1 LTLRRAASGS
11 AALLLLLLASGCGR
25 RSESAGAA
33 SSGSAAGGVRATPAH
48 QTASPAE
55 RIEDADVA
63 TRERRT
69 DASGHARPPVIWLG
83 LDGLDWDLLDR
94 LAAAG
99 KMPNWKRLTS
109 EGYTAKLTSFMPVL
123 SPVVWTT
130 IATGVGP
137 DVHRVLD
144 FQEVEPRT
152 GQKVPI
158 SGNSRTVPAVWNVAS
173 AQGRS
178 VGVVGWWAT
187 HPAEEVQGFFVTDHA
202 SPILFQGLPRGGV
215 AYPGALAS
223 GVDAV
228 VARDG
233 RVADE
238 DLGRY
243 LDMPMSEIAR
253 RRAAGGSLENPVVA
267 LGVIVGA
274 TRVQQRIARDLYDKN
289 RPDLMILYLEGT
301 DGIGHVFAPFV
312 PPRMS
317 CVSEEDFALFHR
329 AVDEYYV
336 LVDKLIGQWMRRAQE
351 DGATLIVNSD
361 HGFKWGADRP
371 CERSSLNPSTA
382 AFWHRLDGVFA
393 AWGARVRPS
402 SARGSASVF
411 DMAPT
416 VAALLDL
423 PVDSRETGKPI
434 AAAFAAPPKVAARR
448 ALFESVPVRRVRA
461 EAMSEKET
469 SEYAARLRSLGY
481 LSGGEPE
488 KLAPAGGDRPGL
500 TEGGWNNLG
509 LYLRETRK
517 DLANAEAAF
526 EKALSLRPGYASPQ
540 FNLAV
545 LYRERKDDSRALDWL
560 FRSLAAGH
568 ADPEGTI
575 VRWAD
580 EYEQDGKSAR
590 AVEVLERGAKAYPS
604 SEQVARELGVTR
616 FRAKD
621 CPGALAAV
629 EKFRE
634 AAADPNTI
642 NAMALFETC
651 LGRRD
656 EALALFDRSL
666 KMNPNQPG
674 VQHSIDLL
682 RKAPASGPPKVPPGP

>member
-1 LTLRRAASGS
+1 VDHVEESDSASRTRRP
-11 AALLLLLLASGCGR
+11 
-25 RSESAGAA
+25 
-33 SSGSAAGGVRATPAH
+33 AGGRTPL
-48 QTASPAE
+48 
-55 RIEDADVA
+55 
-63 TRERRT
+63 
-69 DASGHARPPVIWLG
+69 IWLG
-83 LDGLDWDLLDR
+83 LDGLDWELLDR
-94 LAAAG
+94 LAAEG

-109 EGYTAKLTSFMPVL
+109 EGYSSKLTSFMPVL
-123 SPVVWTT
+123 SPVVWTS

-144 FQEVEPRT
+144 FQEVDVVT

-158 SGNSRTVPAVWNVAS
+158 SGNSRAVPAIWNVAS

-187 HPAEEVQGFFVTDHA
+187 HPAEEVKGFFVTDHA
-202 SPILFQGLPRGGV
+202 SPILFQGLPRAGV
-215 AYPGALAS
+215 AYPTSLSPGVETILARDAPVRDDELTKYLDISAPDIAKMRASGGSLDNPAVALAS
-223 GVDAV
+223 
-228 VARDG
+228 
-233 RVADE
+233 
-238 DLGRY
+238 
-243 LDMPMSEIAR
+243 
-253 RRAAGGSLENPVVA
+253 
-267 LGVIVGA
+267 IVGA
-274 TRVQQRIARDLYDKN
+274 TRVQQRIARDLYDRN
-289 RPDLMILYLEGT
+289 QPDLMILYLEGT
-301 DGIGHVFAPFV
+301 DGIGHVFASFV
-312 PPRMS
+312 PPKMT
-317 CVSEEDFALFHR
+317 CVSDEDFARFHR

-336 LVDKLIGQWMRRAQE
+336 LIDKVLGQWMRRAQE

-371 CERSSLNPSTA
+371 CERSSLNPATA

-402 SARGSASVF
+402 KERGSASVF

-423 PVDSRETGKPI
+423 PVDPRESGHPI
-434 AAAFAAPPKVAARR
+434 AAAFADLPKTPRKDLFGTVA
-448 ALFESVPVRRVRA
+448 VRRVKA
-461 EAMSEKET
+461 EAMSAKEA

-481 LSGGEPE
+481 LAGGEPE

-517 DLANAEAAF
+517 DLAGAEAAF

-545 LYRERKDDSRALDWL
+545 LYRERKEDARAMDWL
-560 FRSLAAGH
+560 FKSLAAGH

-575 VRWAD
+575 QRWAG
-580 EYEQDGKSAR
+580 EYEQDGKSAQSR
-590 AVEVLERGAKAYPS
+590 EVLERGAKAYPS
-604 SEQVARELGVTR
+604 SEAVARDLGIAR

-621 CPGALAAV
+621 CPGALQAVSAFQAASS
-629 EKFRE
+629 
-634 AAADPNTI
+634 DPNTI
-642 NAMALFETC
+642 NAVALFETC

-666 KMNPNQPG
+666 KINPNQPG
-674 VQHSIDLL
+674 VQHSIELL
-682 RKAPASGPPKVPPGP
+682 KKVPQSGPPSGP